1 MTTSRARAVSCLG
14 VPGCGPPQTEVP
26 SSRGAGQEGGVGRRL
41 ARLANEST
49 ELKNVVRKKFCRA
62 LLLRIP
68 SCLYQ
73 DENYPARAIDNK
85 FRRPWTRVSAV
96 SVTGM
101 TEISALDQQ
110 KANLFVEEF
119 LENHRKTVTGMVAK
133 LSCEFEEIVP
143 SPNPDSQTEVEEAS
157 LYTHKDYN
165 EVFTL
170 VNGLEKCPLLQAQK
184 QDFFFFLY
192 ISYLFSNFYIDDE
205 EIIFVNDLMA
215 YRSQLPTLQTLLSR
229 LKLFLV
235 KDPLLDFKGQIFTE
249 ANFFR
254 YLIAQ
259 ECFSFQGDMKGFVE
273 DFYMDKE
280 NFRQEKLE
288 DTPSILPECEFLIST
303 SLKQEVDIPSLSEL
317 KESLNLMPEIINYVD
332 ENEKLFKRDLTI
344 KHGIHIED
352 IKCSSTEIL
361 AIQSQCEP
369 EYKEPG
375 TVALPGYCSTRVSVG
390 PAQDTSVLPCK
401 YIFNN

>member
-1 MTTSRARAVSCLG
+1 
-14 VPGCGPPQTEVP
+14 
-26 SSRGAGQEGGVGRRL
+26 
-41 ARLANEST
+41 
-49 ELKNVVRKKFCRA
+49 
-62 LLLRIP
+62 
-68 SCLYQ
+68 
-73 DENYPARAIDNK
+73 
-85 FRRPWTRVSAV
+85 
-96 SVTGM
+96 
-101 TEISALDQQ
+101 
-110 KANLFVEEF
+110 
-119 LENHRKTVTGMVAK
+119 MVAK

-143 SPNPDSQTEVEEAS
+143 SSNPDSQTEVEEAS

-165 EVFTL
+165 EVFTH

-184 QDFFFFLY
+184 QDL
-192 ISYLFSNFYIDDE
+192 YIDDE
-205 EIIFVNDLMA
+205 EIIFVNNLMA
-215 YRSQLPTLQTLLSR
+215 YRSQLPTSQTLLSR

-254 YLIAQ
+254 

-280 NFRQEKLE
+280 NFCQEKLE
-288 DTPSILPECEFLIST
+288 DTPSFLPECEFLIST

-317 KESLNLMPEIINYVD
+317 KESLNLMPETINYVD

-369 EYKEPG
+369 EYKEPVELEMPL
-375 TVALPGYCSTRVSVG
+375 THLHLTNQHSSVNSLCAELQKFPSS
-390 PAQDTSVLPCK
+390 PACK
-401 YIFNN
+401 V